1 MTAKR
6 TIFMVAMLFLPVAC
20 NSTYP
25 AVLADDDAHVAGH
38 QQDLLR
44 LIDSK
49 AVLSIG
55 FRNPMQMIKKSQE
68 INDRANLTPALNIDA
83 FVDTV
88 CKAVGLERC
97 VDKSKPI
104 TVSLSGPNIFS
115 FKISVSVTDVNAL
128 ASSLDVSAETL
139 QKGEAYK
146 LPKPIWTLLASLKFV
161 RLKGNQLTMS
171 PYEALLDAPR
181 LEDSLGET
189 LSAKEAETLAND
201 DIVIV
206 LGESAFKGQFR
217 SFLEYYT
224 NADQSLDSDQEDAV
238 GKFLDDLKY
247 VVSGIHLDNGIGTTT
262 IASLKSS
269 DSKSLLGE
277 FFDSTRDATL
287 ARMPSGKILA
297 THALQADSNNTG
309 GLLGALLSKTRN
321 AISNQIAHI
330 SIDSESFQ
338 LDGLLSQALDRIK
351 GGHLVLYES
360 SNRNR
365 YGDFNLLGVFTTDDP
380 DAFLADLTGLAPFVN
395 AAFMSEAE
403 AAIAFPP
410 AKIEGLVAELGESH
424 YQRRELAKFR
434 LKLLGARARPALEK
448 ATKARDLELRLA
460 AKDLLKT
467 FVLDATTGRAD
478 LIKGGLFKKLNPF
491 FTYAA
496 QQEKLADSN
505 VGILT
510 MKFESDAQ
518 QTQNKMKALF
528 GPEWQRVRISTVG
541 NEVLLLV
548 GSETSILENAIAKQK
563 LPASAL
569 NSHEACESFRV
580 RAKSDTVFEF
590 HAAISRLA
598 YLLDLGISED
608 KSAGDKEID
617 RVSSVGLTINDKR
630 IRVDTYTPPQDVKA
644 SLESGVPLLF
654 Q

>member
-6 TIFMVAMLFLPVAC
+6 TIFMVAMLSLPVAC

-68 INDRANLTPALNIDA
+68 INDRANLTPALNIDT

-104 TVSLSGPNIFS
+104 ALSLSGPNIFS

-146 LPKPIWTLLASLKFV
+146 LPKPIWTLLASLKFI

-171 PYEALLDAPR
+171 PYEALLDDPR

-277 FFDSTRDATL
+277 FFDNTRDATL

-321 AISNQIAHI
+321 AISNQIARI

-338 LDGLLSQALDRIK
+338 LDGLLSEALDRIK

-365 YGDFNLLGVFTTDDP
+365 YGDVNLLGVFTTDDP

-395 AAFMSEAE
+395 AAFMTEAE

-528 GPEWQRVRISTVG
+528 GPEDRKSTR
-541 NEVLLLV
+541 
-548 GSETSILENAIAKQK
+548 
-563 LPASAL
+563 L
-569 NSHEACESFRV
+569 NSSHCPISYAVFCLKKKNMIPQSPIHTQ
-580 RAKSDTVFEF
+580 DT
-590 HAAISRLA
+590 
-598 YLLDLGISED
+598 
-608 KSAGDKEID
+608 
-617 RVSSVGLTINDKR
+617 
-630 IRVDTYTPPQDVKA
+630 
-644 SLESGVPLLF
+644 
-654 Q
+654 

>member
-1 MTAKR
+1 MTAR
-6 TIFMVAMLFLPVAC
+6 QTILMVAMLSLPFAC
-20 NSTYP
+20 HSVCP
-25 AVLADDDAHVAGH
+25 GVLADDNAQAAGH
-38 QQDLLR
+38 EQDLLR

-88 CKAVGLERC
+88 GKAVGLERC

-104 TVSLSGPNIFS
+104 VLSLSGPSIFS
-115 FKISVSVTDVNAL
+115 YKISLSVTDVNAL
-128 ASSLDVSAETL
+128 ASSLSLSAEKL
-139 QKGEAYK
+139 RKGEAHK
-146 LPKPIWTLLASLKFV
+146 LPNPISTLPASLKFV
-161 RLKGNQLTMS
+161 RLKGNQLAMS
-171 PYEALLDAPR
+171 PYEALLDAPG
-181 LEDSLGET
+181 LEDSLVAN

-206 LGESAFKGQFR
+206 LGESAFEGQFR
-217 SFLEYYT
+217 SFLNYYT
-224 NADQSLDSDQEDAV
+224 NSDQSLDSDQEDAV
-238 GKFLDDLKY
+238 SKFLDDLKY

-269 DSKSLLGE
+269 DTKSLLGE
-277 FFDSTRDATL
+277 FFDCTRDATL

-297 THALQADSNNTG
+297 THALQADSNSTG
-309 GLLGALLSKTRN
+309 GLLGALLSRTRDV
-321 AISNQIAHI
+321 ISNQIAGI

-338 LDGLLSQALDRIK
+338 LDGLLSEALDRIK
-351 GGHLVLYES
+351 GGHLVIYES

-365 YGDFNLLGVFTTDDP
+365 YGDFNILGVFTTDDP
-380 DAFLADLTGLAPFVN
+380 DAFLADLAGLAPFVN

-410 AKIEGLVAELGESH
+410 AKIEGLVAELAESH
-424 YQRRELAKFR
+424 YQRRELAKFK

-460 AKDLLKT
+460 AKELLET
-467 FVLDATTGRAD
+467 FVLDAIAGRAD
-478 LIKGGLFKKLNPF
+478 LIKGGLFKKLKPF
-491 FTYAA
+491 FTYAP
-496 QQEKLADSN
+496 QREKLADSN

-510 MKFESDAQ
+510 MRFESDVQ

-528 GPEWQRVRISTVG
+528 GPEWQTVRVATVG

-569 NSHEACESFRV
+569 SSHKACESFRV
-580 RAKSDTVFEF
+580 RAKSATVFEF

-598 YLLDLGISED
+598 YLLDFGISED

-644 SLESGVPLLF
+644 SLERGVPLLF